1 MCKGVR
7 FCPWLIGHVPDHFKT
22 QEMSKGVC
30 FYPWLIG
37 HVPDH
42 FKTQQMCKKAVK
54 VDRSLLQLVPD
65 CFVSQEQ
72 LKLWH
77 DSDDWLIR
85 WWYNNR
91 LIKWYDDYKKWK
103 AQKSSIKDELMP
115 IAWHPSRFWD
125 LCMSEDEKK
134 RDRKIICINVGLF
147 CI

>member
-1 MCKGVR
+1 MCKGVH

-22 QEMSKGVC
+22 QEMCKGVC

-42 FKTQQMCKKAVK
+42 FKTQQMCNKAVK

-65 CFVSQEQ
+65 WFVSQEQ

-91 LIKWYDDYKKWK
+91 LIKWYDDYKKRK

-125 LCMSEDEKK
+125 WCMSEDEKK
-134 RDRKIICINVGLF
+134 RDRKIIGINVGLF